1 MIEIIV
7 SDQCVAKLRLELAR
21 AGSDEIGGVL
31 ASENLGDGRFLVLD
45 LSVQRDGS
53 FASFTRSSPRHGR
66 FIRRFLERYG
76 RDYQRYNYLGEWHSH
91 PSFPA
96 MPSLPD
102 LRQMQRLIEEPSQR
116 ALFLTLLVLKL
127 GRSRS
132 LEGSAYAFRR
142 GLAPLRVGLSAAGPR
157 GLRPPASD
165 LGRTLGRRLGGARR
179 AEEQGGSHEL
189 EAEIQG

>member
-7 SDQCVAKLRLELAR
+7 SNQCIAKLRRELAR

-31 ASENLGDGRFLVLD
+31 AAENLGDGRFLVLD

-66 FIRRFLERYG
+66 FIRRFQERSG
-76 RDYQRYNYLGEWHSH
+76 RDYERYNYLGEWHSH

-102 LRQMQRLIEEPSQR
+102 LRQMQRLIEQPSQR
-116 ALFLTLLVLKL
+116 ALFLALLVMKL
-127 GRSRS
+127 GHFGS
-132 LEGSAYAFRR
+132 LEGSAHAFRR
-142 GLAPLRVGLSAAGPR
+142 GLPPLRVGLSGEGPSD
-157 GLRPPASD
+157 LRPPSSGWGRALGESAWRREVR
-165 LGRTLGRRLGGARR
+165 GRTRRVA
-179 AEEQGGSHEL
+179 
-189 EAEIQG
+189 